1 MTTFREF
8 KSTRPNRVL
17 YDTITFSHSSFG
29 NIRLVANQVFE
40 KVFEGVSYLP
50 CRMDVSQSQ
59 QSNTPVINASVKFS
73 RLAQD
78 FKQQLKLWR
87 LGNRIEPIICTY
99 KRYDSIDMN
108 TPLKPWTL
116 YVSAVSMDDADVTVS
131 VTIKN
136 PMNNNIG
143 ILYNVTD
150 FPGLINT

>member
-17 YDTITFSHSSFG
+17 YDTITFTHSSFG

-40 KVFEGVSYLP
+40 KVFEGVSYQP

>member
-1 MTTFREF
+1 MATLREF

-17 YDTITFSHSSFG
+17 YDTITFEHSSFG
-29 NIRLVANQVFE
+29 SIRLVANQIFE
-40 KVFEGVSYLP
+40 KTFEGVVYKP
-50 CRMDVSQSQ
+50 CRMDVGQSQ

-78 FKQQLKLWR
+78 FKQQLKQWR

-116 YVSAVSMDDADVTVS
+116 YVSAVSMDDTDVTVT

-143 ILYNVTD
+143 ILYTITE
-150 FPGLINT
+150 FPGLVNT